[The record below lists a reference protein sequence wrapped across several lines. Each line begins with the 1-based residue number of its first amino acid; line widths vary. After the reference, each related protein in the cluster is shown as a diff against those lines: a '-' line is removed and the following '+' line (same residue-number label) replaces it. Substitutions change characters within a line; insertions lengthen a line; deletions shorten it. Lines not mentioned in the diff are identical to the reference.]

1 MDEEDF
7 KVPEEMVAALEECEH
22 QVDQLKRENEFL
34 RDASRTFGA
43 LAERLN
49 ATLATERRQNTERRA
64 RPRTTEDRRRG
75 EPVGERTR
83 R

>member
-1 MDEEDF
+1 MGDDDT
-7 KVPEEMVAALEECEH
+7 KGRDDVVAALEECEH
-22 QVDQLKRENEFL
+22 KVDQLERENEVL

-49 ATLATERRQNTERRA
+49 ATLATERRQNRERRA
-64 RPRTTEDRRRG
+64 HPRATEDRRRG